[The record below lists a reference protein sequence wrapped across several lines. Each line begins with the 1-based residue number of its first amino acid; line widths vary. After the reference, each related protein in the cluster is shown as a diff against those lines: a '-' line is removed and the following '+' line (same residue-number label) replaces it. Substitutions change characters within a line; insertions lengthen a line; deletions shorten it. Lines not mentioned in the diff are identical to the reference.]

1 MKQSRGFPPIEVQ
14 LKRLPASPGV
24 YIMKGPSGGVL
35 YVGKAR
41 SLRSRVRSYFRA
53 TGDGRYAVRFLAS
66 KTAIIDY
73 IVTDN
78 EKEALFLEDTL
89 LKKFKPR
96 YNIRLKD
103 SKTYASIKITIG
115 EKFPRILVTRQVKK
129 DGSMYFGPY
138 VSARAVREMI
148 KTIRRVFPLC
158 VRRSAR
164 LPKTTRPCLD
174 FQLGLCSG
182 PSAGLISEEDYGKIV
197 HGAVLFLS
205 GRNRE
210 LVKGLEAEMS
220 RASDNLDFER
230 AASIRDRIRA
240 IESMLEGQKVVS
252 HAGEDRDVFG
262 LVRGDGTIVVQ
273 ALLVRGG
280 RLVSSLDYAFPER
293 GLPEGE
299 IWSSFLTQFYR
310 GGRFVPVEVLVQ
322 ARPVDSPLL
331 EDWLTGRAGRKVHIR
346 VPVRGEKRKLL
357 DMALENAGEALARRS
372 ASESRGRA
380 ALSELKRRLHL
391 RTLPRWIEAFDISNI
406 SGALAVGAMV
416 SFRDGEPDRAGYR
429 LFRIKGVTGQDDFA
443 MMEEVLT
450 RRYAREAHAPGG
462 QVKGNE
468 GEEEPGQALPD
479 LVLLDGGKGQ
489 LGAAMRVMAGLG
501 LSKAVSLAALAK
513 ERLETGKNGGRKGK
527 ARAPGGTVTK
537 KGERVFLP
545 GARDAIML
553 RPGAPSD
560 MLLCRI
566 RDEVH
571 RTAITY
577 QRKLR
582 KKKLFTSSL
591 DGIAGIG
598 ERRKKT
604 LLKRFGSLSK
614 LIETPV
620 EEIASVPGITED
632 MARQIK
638 GLKKRE

>member
-1 MKQSRGFPPIEVQ
+1 M
-14 LKRLPASPGV
+14 
-24 YIMKGPSGGVL
+24 
-35 YVGKAR
+35 GKAR
-41 SLRSRVRSYFRA
+41 SLRARVRSYFRA

-66 KTAIIDY
+66 KTAVIDY

-103 SKTYASIKITIG
+103 SKTYASIKITVG

-138 VSARAVREMI
+138 VSARGVREMI
-148 KTIRRVFPLC
+148 KTLRRVFPLC
-158 VRRSAR
+158 VRASAR
-164 LPKTTRPCLD
+164 LPRMTRPCLD
-174 FQLGLCSG
+174 YQLGLCSAPG
-182 PSAGLISEEDYGKIV
+182 AGLIGEEDYRKIV
-197 HGAVLFLS
+197 DGAVMFLS

-210 LVKGLEAEMS
+210 LIKDLEAEMNRS
-220 RASDNLDFER
+220 SEALDFER
-230 AASIRDRIRA
+230 AALIRDRIRA

-252 HAGEDRDVFG
+252 HRGEDRDVFA

-273 ALLVRGG
+273 ALLIRGG

-310 GGRFVPVEVLVQ
+310 CGRFVPVEVLVPS
-322 ARPVDSPLL
+322 RPSDPSLL
-331 EDWLTGRAGRKVHIR
+331 EDWLSGMAGRRVHIR
-346 VPVRGEKRKLL
+346 VPVRGDKRRLL
-357 DMALENAGEALARRS
+357 EMALENAGEALARRCRRES
-372 ASESRGRA
+372 ASLA
-380 ALSELKRRLHL
+380 ALEELRRRL
-391 RTLPRWIEAFDISNI
+391 RIERVPRWIEAFDISNI
-406 SGALAVGAMV
+406 SGTLAVGAMV

-429 LFRIKGVTGQDDFA
+429 LFRIKGVEGQDDYA
-443 MMEEVLT
+443 MMEEVLR
-450 RRYAREAHAPGG
+450 RRYALEAQAPGG
-462 QVKGNE
+462 QGKGIE
-468 GEEEPGQALPD
+468 GEEEAGQALPD

-489 LGAAMRVMAGLG
+489 LGAAMRVMAELG

-513 ERLETGKNGGRKGK
+513 ERVVESSARGRG
-527 ARAPGGTVTK
+527 ARGAGRGLGSTLTK
-537 KGERVFLP
+537 KGERVYVP
-545 GARDAIML
+545 GARDPVML
-553 RPGAPSD
+553 RPGSPPD
-560 MLLCRI
+560 MILCRI

-571 RTAITY
+571 RAAVTY

-582 KKKLFTSSL
+582 KKKLFTSPL

-614 LIETPV
+614 LIEAPIK
-620 EEIASVPGITED
+620 EITAVPGITED
-632 MARQIK
+632 VARRIK
-638 GLKKRE
+638 ALKEETREKEG